1 MRWICRAAALAALLW
16 PAQSLSALESLDS
29 SFLEQEA
36 ALSAACSCESDCYDC
51 CDMFNGRKRFLG
63 MLPSDHCFDDF
74 VSPLSNPFFF
84 EDPRSLT
91 EVRGVFIENSLPNQV
106 NGGDFQAYAAQLRG
120 RVTDRVSIIAPRL
133 GVFQVNQAGGDTPNG
148 FLSAP
153 VGFKYNFLR
162 DPERQLLASCGLT
175 YFIKG
180 SGDAISNFGDGDYH
194 LFLTAGAQIFD
205 RGHWLSGT
213 GFRLPG
219 DTNWGTQLWY
229 WSNQWDYEVRDGV
242 YLLSGVNWFHWMR
255 SAGLNSGSNVTGLDI
270 VNLPVNGVAGD
281 NVATGVLGVKLKPSR
296 HCEIGSGF
304 EFALTDRTDILKNR
318 LYVDFIFRY

>member
-1 MRWICRAAALAALLW
+1 MRSVLLAALLVACL
-16 PAQSLSALESLDS
+16 PGISRTAASESLDA
-29 SFLEQEA
+29 SFAAQEP
-36 ALSAACSCESDCYDC
+36 ALASACACEYECYDC
-51 CDMFNGRKRFLG
+51 CDMFNGRKRIFGL
-63 MLPSDHCFDDF
+63 LPSDHCFDRF
-74 VSPLSNPFFF
+74 VSPISNPFFF

-91 EVRGVFIENSLPNQV
+91 EIRGIFIENSLPNELT
-106 NGGDFQAYAAQLRG
+106 GGDFQAYTAQLRG

-133 GVFQVNQAGGDTPNG
+133 GVIDVNQASGDAPDG

-153 VGFKYNFLR
+153 VGVKYNFLR

-180 SGDAISNFGDGDYH
+180 SGNALSNFGDGDYH
-194 LFLTAGAQIFD
+194 LFLTAGAEIFE
-205 RGHWLSGT
+205 RGHWLSAS

-229 WSNQWDYEVRDGV
+229 WSNQWDYEIRDGI
-242 YLLSGVNWFHWMR
+242 YLLSGVNWYHWMR
-255 SAGLNSGSNVTGLDI
+255 SAGVNSGMPVTGLDMI
-270 VNLPVNGVAGD
+270 NLPANGVAGTD
-281 NVATGVLGVKLKPSR
+281 VVSAVAGIKLKPNR
-296 HCEIGSGF
+296 HCEIGTGF